1 MKLITSVA
9 GQTIKPALG
18 FPTNSRVI
26 AVELIP
32 EQGKLSLISYVAL
45 FRGNAKMLYEA
56 YQRFYHD
63 ATARWTGKIGVGVG
77 RPAYAFAVGVWI
89 GNFQGRIMFK
99 LSDVITSEER
109 RAYRISAREGTDGIL
124 HATLWCKDFESLLR
138 KQAEFTIP
146 LP

>member
-9 GQTIKPALG
+9 KQTIKPTLG

-32 EQGKLSLISYVAL
+32 ERGKLALISYVAL
-45 FRGNAKMLYEA
+45 FRGNAKVLYEE
-56 YQRFYHD
+56 YRRFYRD
-63 ATARWTGKIGVGVG
+63 ATVRWTGKVGVE
-77 RPAYAFAVGVWI
+77 RPAYTFAVGVWI
-89 GNFQGRIMFK
+89 GKSPGRVVYK

-109 RAYRISAREGTDGIL
+109 RDYRISTREGSGGIL
-124 HATLWCKDFESLLR
+124 HATLWCADFESLLR
-138 KQAEFTIP
+138 NQTEFTIL

>member
-18 FPTNSRVI
+18 LPANSRVI

-45 FRGNAKMLYEA
+45 FRGDAKMLYEE
-56 YQRFYHD
+56 YQKFYHS
-63 ATARWTGKIGVGVG
+63 ATARWSGKVEIR
-77 RPAYAFAVGVWI
+77 RPAYGFAVGVWI
-89 GNFQGRIMFK
+89 GDLQGRIVFK

-109 RAYRISAREGTDGIL
+109 RAYRISAMEGKSGVL
-124 HATLWCKDFESLLR
+124 HATLWCKDFESLIR
-138 KQAEFTIP
+138 RQSEFTIL